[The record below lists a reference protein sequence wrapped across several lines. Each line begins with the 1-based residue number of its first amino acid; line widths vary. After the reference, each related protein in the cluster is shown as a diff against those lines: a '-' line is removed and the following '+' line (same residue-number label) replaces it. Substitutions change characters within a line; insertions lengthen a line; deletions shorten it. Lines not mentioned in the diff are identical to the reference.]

1 MWSMDWGLVG
11 DIGGTNARFALV
23 TPAQAL
29 TQPRSFLCEDYET
42 FGDAI
47 AAYLAAGD
55 GGRPSRA
62 VLAVAA
68 TTTGDQITLTN
79 HPWTFSVADLKARF
93 SLDRLVV
100 INDFYA
106 NALAVPRLSAADVLK
121 IGGGEA
127 VPGMPMGVIGPGSGL
142 GVSAVVPQGDAFM
155 AIAGEGGHV
164 SMAAADDEEG
174 AVLGLMRKRYD
185 HVSAERVLSGP
196 GLVNLYNGLCELA
209 GKPAAGLTAAQIS
222 DPQTAASDACAK
234 KATAMFC
241 AMLGTVAGNLA
252 LTLGARG
259 GIYIAGGIVP
269 RLGEAFARSQFRL
282 RFEDKG
288 RLRAYLA
295 AIPTFVV
302 MRPDAALLGAAT
314 LLDAE

>member
-1 MWSMDWGLVG
+1 
-11 DIGGTNARFALV
+11 
-23 TPAQAL
+23 L

-47 AAYLAAGD
+47 AAYLDTGD

-68 TTTGDQITLTN
+68 TTTDDQITLTN
-79 HPWTFSVADLKARF
+79 HPWTFAVADLKARF
-93 SLDRLVV
+93 GLDRLVV
-100 INDFYA
+100 INDSYA
-106 NALAVPRLSAADVLK
+106 NALAVPRLSGDDVRK
-121 IGGGEA
+121 VGGGEPVA
-127 VPGMPMGVIGPGSGL
+127 GMPMGIIGPGSGL
-142 GVSAVVPQGDAFM
+142 GVSAVVPQGDAFT

-164 SMAAADDEEG
+164 TMAAADDEES
-174 AVLGLMRKRYD
+174 AVLGLMRERYD

-196 GLVNLYNGLCELA
+196 GLVNLYNALCKLA
-209 GKPAAGLTAAQIS
+209 GKPAAALIAAQIS
-222 DPQTAASDACAK
+222 DPQTAAEDACAR

-269 RLGEAFARSQFRL
+269 RLGEAFARSQFRS

-314 LLDAE
+314 LLGAE